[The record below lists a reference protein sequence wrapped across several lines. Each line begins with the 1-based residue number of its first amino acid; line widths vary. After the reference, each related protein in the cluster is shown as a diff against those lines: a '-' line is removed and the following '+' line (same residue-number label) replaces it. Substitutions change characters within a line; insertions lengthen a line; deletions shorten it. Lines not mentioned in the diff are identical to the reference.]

1 MPVTFTFGDMLSA
14 RSVIGTTLAELGD
27 EYDNLWVLT
36 PDIGATLVE
45 FRDKFP
51 ERFLDVGLAEQACVG
66 ISAGLAYDGNIPV
79 VSGMLPFL
87 SMRALEQVRTD
98 VCYPNLP
105 VKVIGT
111 HGGLVGNGGS
121 THYAVE
127 DLALMCALTN
137 MTVTSI
143 GDPMMVGEIIRQSMT
158 MQGPIYIRLAVGKKD
173 RVLYEPGQHDVR
185 IGKGIVAREGTDA
198 TIFAHGTV
206 VAQALDAAEE
216 MAKDGRSV
224 RVVDMFTLKPI
235 DEELI
240 AQCAAETDGR
250 FVILE
255 DHLAY
260 GGLASRVADVV
271 ADRNIHLTA
280 FERLGI
286 PQVYAGFGDDE
297 ELRDKHGYGLE
308 ATIAATRRVIA
319 AKP

>member
-1 MPVTFTFGDMLSA
+1 MPVTFTFGDFLGA
-14 RSVIGTTLAELGD
+14 RTVIGQTLAELGD
-27 EYDNLWVLT
+27 EHPNLWVLT

-51 ERFLDVGLAEQACVG
+51 DRFVDVGLAEQVCVG
-66 ISAGLAYDGNIPV
+66 VAAGLAYDGNIPV

-105 VKVIGT
+105 VKIIGT

-143 GDPMMVGEIIRQSMT
+143 GDPLMVGEVLRQSMS
-158 MQGPIYIRLAVGKKD
+158 MPGPIYIRLAVGKKD
-173 RVLYEPGQHDVR
+173 QVLYAPGEHDIR
-185 IGKGIVAREGTDA
+185 IGKGIVARDGSAA
-198 TIFAHGTV
+198 TIFTHGTV
-206 VAQALDAAEE
+206 VAQALRAAEE
-216 MAKDGRSV
+216 LEKEGHSV

-240 AQCAAETDGR
+240 LRSAAETDDR
-250 FVILE
+250 FVVLE

-260 GGLASRVADVV
+260 GGLASRIADVL
-271 ADRNIHLTA
+271 ADRGVALNA

-286 PQVYAGFGDDE
+286 PQVYAGFGEDE
-297 ELRDKHGYGLE
+297 QLRDKYGYGLE
-308 ATIAATRRVIA
+308 ATIAATRRVIT
-319 AKP
+319 KS

>member
-1 MPVTFTFGDMLSA
+1 MPVTFTFGEMLSA

-27 EYDNLWVLT
+27 EYPNLYVLT

-45 FRDKFP
+45 FRDAFP
-51 ERFLDVGLAEQACVG
+51 DRFVDVGLAEQACVG
-66 ISAGLAYDGNIPV
+66 IASGLAYDGNIPV

-105 VKVIGT
+105 VKIIGT

-127 DLALMCALTN
+127 DLTLMGALTN

-143 GDPMMVGEIIRQSMT
+143 GDPAMVGEVIRQSMT

-173 RVLYEPGQHDVR
+173 KVLYEPGEHEVR

-198 TIFAHGTV
+198 TIFTHGTT
-206 VAQALDAAEE
+206 VAQALDAADQLASE
-216 MAKDGRSV
+216 GHSV
-224 RVVDMFTLKPI
+224 RVVDMWTLKPI
-235 DEELI
+235 DEELVLRS
-240 AQCAAETDGR
+240 AAETGGR
-250 FVILE
+250 FVVLE

-260 GGLASRVADVV
+260 GGLATRIADVV
-271 ADRNIHLTA
+271 ADNGVHLSG

-286 PQVYAGFGDDE
+286 PQVYAGFGEDE
-297 ELRDKHGYGLE
+297 QLRDKHGYGL
-308 ATIAATRRVIA
+308 ADTVAALRRVIA
-319 AKP
+319 AS